1 MEIFIVISLSVL
13 LIIEACLVA
22 KLYRSLNEEFNELES
37 RLDDECQEIYE
48 RLDSLKSH
56 YSGIESLCD
65 KLTADFTQVDANMV
79 NKRINRTISRI
90 KNLEYR
96 VEGLESLTR
105 RHEQKLSCSIVED
118 TAQYISQKKPNEL
131 TENEY

>member
-22 KLYRSLNEEFNELES
+22 KLYRSLNEEYKELES

-56 YSGIESLCD
+56 YSGIESLCYN
-65 KLTADFTQVDANMV
+65 QVDANMV